1 MCVGHETRNWVM
13 RSEEETLKELDD
25 RDSDG
30 IYARRNQ
37 KRRKKLE
44 ITRAPMESSG
54 RGE

>member
-13 RSEEETLKELDD
+13 RSEEEMLKELDD

-30 IYARRNQ
+30 IHAIRNQ
-37 KRRKKLE
+37 KRRKQLD
-44 ITRAPMESSG
+44 ITRGPMESSG